1 MLRRPVLIVTIV
13 LVLGSAGL
21 TVSRIP
27 AEAAPTPV
35 HFSASGDF
43 GSTANTAAT
52 LAGIA
57 SSGSQLHLVLGD
69 LSYAQTGA
77 EHTWCDYVTART
89 GGGFPFELV
98 SGNHESNGL
107 NGNINDFS
115 ACLPNQL
122 PGVIGTYGRQW
133 YVDYPQQSPTVRFVM
148 ISPGLSFAD
157 GWWSYAVGSTWYQW
171 TAAAID
177 GARTAGIPW
186 VVVGMH
192 KPCASLGE
200 YGCDTGPLND
210 LLISKKVDLVLTG
223 HEHLYQRSKQ
233 LALNAACPSLAL
245 GTSNE
250 SCVAD
255 SDDDLVR
262 GAGTVFATVGTGGTP
277 LRDVHT
283 ADPELGYFA
292 AWSGANISP
301 SYGFLDVVADT
312 DTLSVHF
319 VPATGSFVDSFTV
332 RKSTTPPPTETTPP
346 PTETTPPPNQAPVA
360 VLVAP
365 TCQALTCLFD
375 GSASSDPDGSIVN
388 YAWDFGDG
396 STANGPTPS
405 HTYGAGGDYTVR
417 LTVIDDRGG
426 TGSTSR
432 QVSVTAPSGTAIVAD
447 DFSRT
452 VAGGLGI
459 ADLGGPWSISGASS
473 DAFVASGAGN
483 LVMRTPSGGPLATLP
498 GVVTSSADVTV
509 MLTTDKAA
517 TGSGIYLNAVGRRV
531 TGGGDYR
538 GQIRLAS
545 SGAVSATVTR
555 KTWLNVE
562 STVIASKNVAG
573 LTYSPGDLLR
583 LRFQVTGTAPTT
595 LRLKVWRDG
604 STEPSAWFLSGS
616 DSTAALQAPGY
627 VGLQPYLS
635 SSANNAPVTARVDG
649 LRVTVVSP

>member
-1 MLRRPVLIVTIV
+1 MRSRPVLIVTILLAACV
-13 LVLGSAGL
+13 AAL
-21 TVSRIP
+21 TPSLNPV
-27 AEAAPTPV
+27 EAAATSV
-35 HFSASGDF
+35 HFSASGDID
-43 GSTANTAAT
+43 STANTAT
-52 LAGIA
+52 VLAGIA
-57 SSGSQLHLVLGD
+57 ASGSELHLVLGD
-69 LSYAQTGA
+69 LSYDATGS
-77 EHTWCDYVTART
+77 EQTWCDYVTSRLQP
-89 GGGFPFELV
+89 GFPFELV

-122 PGVIGTYGRQW
+122 QGAIGTYGRQW

-148 ISPGLSFAD
+148 ISPGLSFPD
-157 GWWSYAVGSTWYQW
+157 GWWSYAVGSTRYQW

-255 SDDDLVR
+255 SDNDLVR

-301 SYGFLDVVADT
+301 SYGFLDVVADA
-312 DTLSVHF
+312 DTLSARF
-319 VPATGSFVDSFTV
+319 VASTGSYVDAFTV
-332 RKSTTPPPTETTPP
+332 RKSTTPPP
-346 PTETTPPPNQAPVA
+346 NQAPVA
-360 VLVAP
+360 AFGPP
-365 TCQALTCLFD
+365 TCQALSCIFD
-375 GSASSDPDGSIVN
+375 GSASSDTDGSVVD

-396 STANGPTPS
+396 STAHGMTPS
-405 HTYGAGGDYTVR
+405 HSYGADGDYSVR
-417 LTVIDDRGG
+417 LTVTDDDGD

-432 QVSVTAPSGTAIVAD
+432 LVSVTASSATPIVAD

-452 VAGGLGI
+452 VAAGLGI
-459 ADLGGPWSISGASS
+459 ADVGGPWIVTGAST
-473 DAFVASGAGN
+473 DAFVASGTGN
-483 LVMRTPSGGPLATLP
+483 LVMRRPGGGLLATVQ
-498 GVVTSSADVTV
+498 GATTSAADVTV
-509 MLTTDKAA
+509 VLTTDKPA
-517 TGSGIYLNAVGRRV
+517 TGSGIYLNVVGRRI
-531 TGGGDYR
+531 TGAGDYR
-538 GQIRLAS
+538 GQLRLVS
-545 SGAVSATVTR
+545 GGAVSATVVR
-555 KTWLNVE
+555 KNGLNVV
-562 STVIASKNVAG
+562 STVIASKSVSG

-583 LRFQVTGTAPTT
+583 IRFQVTGTAPTT
-595 LRLKVWRDG
+595 LRLKVWREG
-604 STEPSAWFLSGS
+604 ATEPSDWFLSGS
-616 DSTAALQAPGY
+616 DSTAALQASGY
-627 VGLQPYLS
+627 VGLEPVLS
-635 SSANNAPVTARVDG
+635 GSATNAPVTASVDG
-649 LRVTVVSP
+649 LRVMVVSP